1 MGPVFIQVR
10 PVVYQVAVQGRLLF
24 FIFITGFYFL
34 SGLSPH
40 GDRGVDVIALFET
53 RPTSEGGMGLTGWRV
68 ILLMLPLGYGGFFG
82 WQEWQFRQSLSTTV
96 GSVPM
101 PLATLAPSP
110 ALNTQA
116 VATVL
121 GLTTQ
126 GSVLNSAEPL
136 ILRATVVA
144 GNSESRALL
153 AGPEGERFYRAGERL
168 PGGSLLRRIEP
179 AHVVLW
185 RQGREERLSL
195 YPAGERFLQP
205 ADTRREA
212 ATARHS
218 RPTVETSR
226 SE

>member
-1 MGPVFIQVR
+1 M
-10 PVVYQVAVQGRLLF
+10 
-24 FIFITGFYFL
+24 
-34 SGLSPH
+34 S
-40 GDRGVDVIALFET
+40 
-53 RPTSEGGMGLTGWRV
+53 
-68 ILLMLPLGYGGFFG
+68 YGGVLG
-82 WQEWQFRQSLSTTV
+82 WQEWQFRRAQWATV
-96 GSVPM
+96 QTM
-101 PLATLAPSP
+101 PAPLPTLTPPS

-126 GSVLNSAEPL
+126 GSVLDSAEPL
-136 ILRATVVA
+136 TLRATVVA
-144 GNSESRALL
+144 RDSESRALL
-153 AGPEGERFYRAGERL
+153 AGPDGERFYRAGERL

-195 YPAGERFLQP
+195 YPAGPRFLQP
-205 ADTRREA
+205 ADTHRQA
-212 ATARHS
+212 AASRHL

>member
-1 MGPVFIQVR
+1 MS
-10 PVVYQVAVQGRLLF
+10 Y
-24 FIFITGFYFL
+24 
-34 SGLSPH
+34 GL
-40 GDRGVDVIALFET
+40 VL
-53 RPTSEGGMGLTGWRV
+53 
-68 ILLMLPLGYGGFFG
+68 G
-82 WQEWQFRQSLSTTV
+82 WQEWQLRRTQWAPV
-96 GSVPM
+96 Q
-101 PLATLAPSP
+101 PLPAPLPTLTPVF

-121 GLTTQ
+121 GLSSH
-126 GSVLNSAEPL
+126 GSVMDSAEPL
-136 ILRATVVA
+136 TLLATVVA

-195 YPAGERFLQP
+195 YPTGERFLQP
-205 ADTRREA
+205 ADTLRQA
-212 ATARHS
+212 GATRHL
-218 RPTVETSR
+218 RPTVESSR